1 MWRIHQEISGRQ
13 GYTTQAK
20 GTHNSTAMANNRLR
34 GMVCD
39 FAMVGEV
46 NPAWYCSGC
55 YYSSGKDKDI
65 QTGDTEPPIAHGT

>member
-1 MWRIHQEISGRQ
+1 MEGLIRTLLLVSGTLCVVL
-13 GYTTQAK
+13 GVLGAV
-20 GTHNSTAMANNRLR
+20 MANNRLC

-39 FAMVGEV
+39 FAMVGKV
-46 NPAWYCSGC
+46 NPAWYCSGR